1 MHIISKIGLS
11 VCLIAFLIM
20 IVLMPFLHIKVPKF
34 VIYIFNGG
42 LILTYAGAII
52 KARESKEL

>member
-11 VCLIAFLIM
+11 VYLITFLIM
-20 IVLMPFLHIKVPKF
+20 IILMPFLHIRVPKF
-34 VIYIFNGG
+34 MIYIFDGG
-42 LILTYAGAII
+42 LILTYVGAII